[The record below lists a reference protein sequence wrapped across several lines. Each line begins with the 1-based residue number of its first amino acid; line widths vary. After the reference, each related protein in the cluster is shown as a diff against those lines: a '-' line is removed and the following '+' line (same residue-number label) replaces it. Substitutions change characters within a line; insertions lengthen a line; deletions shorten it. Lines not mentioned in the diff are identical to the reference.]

1 MKIAIDESIVETL
14 FLELRGSSVL
24 KEEIANYDRSRKG
37 TPDRTYEFLVN
48 TARRYLDRQRHLRN
62 RKAMANASG
71 GAASTMAP
79 AAWAKRRKKAQT
91 RLGRPSAPA
100 SWKRWR

>member
-37 TPDRTYEFLVN
+37 TPDRT
-48 TARRYLDRQRHLRN
+48 
-62 RKAMANASG
+62 
-71 GAASTMAP
+71 
-79 AAWAKRRKKAQT
+79 
-91 RLGRPSAPA
+91 
-100 SWKRWR
+100 